1 MACQLTALLYLFIEL
16 VIELVDVV
24 RAMLYGDTTFNS
36 WWSGEEMFK
45 L

>member
-1 MACQLTALLYLFIEL
+1 MACQLTALLYLF
-16 VIELVDVV
+16 IELVDVV